1 MMKNIKFLS
10 VIPQL
15 KLYYSTIYNM
25 SIGKEQEDKHLECQ
39 MAGVNAEKME
49 NDQDPAGLSSISICQ
64 KSQNGPCA
72 WRKKW

>member
-1 MMKNIKFLS
+1 
-10 VIPQL
+10 
-15 KLYYSTIYNM
+15 M